1 MVGMSRELE
10 AWMWRDPADVAER
23 IELQANA
30 AAARQREI
38 VERETSKRAE
48 QERIRAL
55 VFRKAG
61 EA

>member
-1 MVGMSRELE
+1 MSDKTLE

-30 AAARQREI
+30 AAARQRES
-38 VERETSKRAE
+38 VERETLKRAE

-55 VFRKAG
+55 VFKKVVAR
-61 EA
+61 